1 LLLSA
6 SDDLAKLKDLGQD
19 TTAQE
24 KELAD
29 KRTSTEK
36 EIAEHIN
43 DLIDDK
49 NFAKAQVALDQLNGV
64 LEKESVDRLNAQ
76 FAPQLTQYQQ
86 QVQAAIK
93 MSQNGAPAAGYDQ
106 LKTFAEQYPNDV
118 NLVLALA
125 QLETEMPPDH
135 DKLTAQLKTFRQFA
149 AENKEAYVNPDFQAM
164 QEKFAN
170 ELKQLDDLAS
180 ALDEAK
186 NGSPSLRS
194 EIASLQ
200 EQKSAAE
207 NRRVGEENAD
217 AAADTVNFF
226 GKIVTGHSVVNTGPY
241 FATEQEKDQD
251 IASLQARI
259 DADQQ
264 SLSQQQGSSVADAQA
279 RYDAFVAHVP
289 W

>member
-1 LLLSA
+1 
-6 SDDLAKLKDLGQD
+6 
-19 TTAQE
+19 
-24 KELAD
+24 
-29 KRTSTEK
+29 
-36 EIAEHIN
+36 
-43 DLIDDK
+43 
-49 NFAKAQVALDQLNGV
+49 V
-64 LEKESVDRLNAQ
+64 LEQESIDRLNAQ
-76 FAPQLTQYQQ
+76 FATKLTQYQQ
-86 QVQAAIK
+86 QVDAAIK
-93 MSQNGAPAAGYDQ
+93 MSQNGSPADGYTQ

-135 DKLTAQLKTFRQFA
+135 DKLTAQIKTFKQFA
-149 AENKEAYVNPDFQAM
+149 AQNKEAYVNPDFLAM

-207 NRRVGEENAD
+207 NRRVGAANAD

-226 GKIVTGHSVVNTGPY
+226 GKVITGHSVIPSGGY
-241 FATEQEKDQD
+241 FSTEAEKDQD
-251 IASLQARI
+251 IANLQAKI
-259 DADQQ
+259 DEDQQ
-264 SLSQQQGSSVADAQA
+264 ALAQSQGSSVADAQE